1 MKVCVSMLMNM
12 CSWEPEGTGACADA
26 LCVYA
31 CVCARASQATRT
43 HKSDIC
49 SWKQA
54 MLAGAAYIVEVDVIE
69 LASVALA
76 TVLAS
81 LQYWLQW
88 K

>member
-1 MKVCVSMLMNM
+1 MCECMKVCVSMRMYM

-43 HKSDIC
+43 HKSNIC

-54 MLAGAAYIVEVDVIE
+54 MLGVDANLQEAGYHVRVHVCVCA
-69 LASVALA
+69 
-76 TVLAS
+76 
-81 LQYWLQW
+81 
-88 K
+88 